1 MRGHVRLLYLRGEI
15 GIESCAPLK
24 AAVIYEQE
32 EEIEKNV
39 ERKKKKIPD
48 NKLHIQ
54 LPFLFLFLFL
64 FFISFKNLIIRLKNL
79 NLKHFS

>member
-1 MRGHVRLLYLRGEI
+1 MRLLYLRGEI

-39 ERKKKKIPD
+39 ERKKEKK
-48 NKLHIQ
+48 K
-54 LPFLFLFLFL
+54 
-64 FFISFKNLIIRLKNL
+64 K
-79 NLKHFS
+79 KHT

>member
-1 MRGHVRLLYLRGEI
+1 MRLLYLRGEI

-39 ERKKKKIPD
+39 ERQKKKENKPD
-48 NKLHIQ
+48 TAFYFFGMQ
-54 LPFLFLFLFL
+54 L
-64 FFISFKNLIIRLKNL
+64 S
-79 NLKHFS
+79 

>member
-1 MRGHVRLLYLRGEI
+1 MYVCIYDCLDMCVYYLRGEI

-39 ERKKKKIPD
+39 ERQKKKEKKPD
-48 NKLHIQ
+48 TAFYFFGMQ
-54 LPFLFLFLFL
+54 L
-64 FFISFKNLIIRLKNL
+64 S
-79 NLKHFS
+79 

>member
-1 MRGHVRLLYLRGEI
+1 MDMCVYYLRGEI

-39 ERKKKKIPD
+39 EKKD
-48 NKLHIQ
+48 NKI
-54 LPFLFLFLFL
+54 
-64 FFISFKNLIIRLKNL
+64 KMK
-79 NLKHFS
+79 